1 MRADLREQIAVVA
14 SMPLPHATIDRQER
28 GAGAHGT
35 RIRGSVAAAVGG
47 HQAVQLS
54 GSWRARWP
62 DPATERL
69 APGAQTPWRGGATP
83 VVTSLSARGV
93 RLPGS

>member
-1 MRADLREQIAVVA
+1 M
-14 SMPLPHATIDRQER
+14 
-28 GAGAHGT
+28 AHGT
-35 RIRGSVAAAVGG
+35 RIRGSVAAALGG

-93 RLPGS
+93 RLLGGWDRATAMGFADFAMLTLPGPQ